1 MVRLLSIA
9 VVICIAGILAA
20 DDRDFEQGALIR
32 FEGEIGPGLDAY
44 FYRKLNKARSAGADL
59 IILEIDSPGG
69 TVFHSFG
76 IAEHL
81 RDIDWAHTVAFV
93 PREALSGAAVV
104 ALGCD
109 EIVMGKNARLGN
121 VGVIISENFMFRHAP
136 EKLRS
141 DVVVR
146 IRTLAEAKRRPAA
159 LAEAMVDMDVQVFEV
174 TNVDTG
180 RVWFMSDAELESAD
194 DAGLREKGKLVLE
207 SREAHFLEV
216 SGERAVELKIADGIA
231 GTRGELRDRFGLG
244 EHLRVYERTG
254 VDTAVFILNTWIVA
268 GLLFIVGL
276 VALYIEFSAPGIG
289 FGGLLAGLC
298 FSLFFWS
305 CFLGG
310 TAGWLEVL
318 LFAAGIV
325 FLAVELF
332 VLPGFGVSGLT
343 GVLLI
348 LSSLVMARHEVGIP
362 NSGSEWSDILLSVLL
377 ALGSVAAVVI
387 AGLFLAW
394 YYDDVPVLSRLA
406 LKPPAADEVA
416 ADEVAAVT
424 PHDKSAGTAKTA
436 PADALKVRIGDT
448 GMATTPLRPAGV
460 VRFGREFVDVVT
472 EGSFVDE
479 GCSVEIREISGNRI
493 VVRER
498 EENNGGREASSE

>member
-1 MVRLLSIA
+1 
-9 VVICIAGILAA
+9 
-20 DDRDFEQGALIR
+20 
-32 FEGEIGPGLDAY
+32 
-44 FYRKLNKARSAGADL
+44 
-59 IILEIDSPGG
+59 
-69 TVFHSFG
+69 
-76 IAEHL
+76 
-81 RDIDWAHTVAFV
+81 
-93 PREALSGAAVV
+93 
-104 ALGCD
+104 
-109 EIVMGKNARLGN
+109 
-121 VGVIISENFMFRHAP
+121 
-136 EKLRS
+136 
-141 DVVVR
+141 
-146 IRTLAEAKRRPAA
+146 
-159 LAEAMVDMDVQVFEV
+159 
-174 TNVDTG
+174 
-180 RVWFMSDAELESAD
+180 
-194 DAGLREKGKLVLE
+194 
-207 SREAHFLEV
+207 
-216 SGERAVELKIADGIA
+216 
-231 GTRGELRDRFGLG
+231 
-244 EHLRVYERTG
+244 
-254 VDTAVFILNTWIVA
+254 
-268 GLLFIVGL
+268 LLFIVGL

-348 LSSLVMARHEVGIP
+348 LSSLVMARHEFGIP

-387 AGLFLAW
+387 AGFFLAW

-406 LKPPAADEVA
+406 LKPPAADEI
-416 ADEVAAVT
+416 AAVT
-424 PHDKSAGTAKTA
+424 PHDKSTGTAKTA
-436 PADALKVRIGDT
+436 PADALKVCIGDT

-479 GCSVEIREISGNRI
+479 RCSVEIREISGNRI

-498 EENNGGREASSE
+498 EENNGGREASSEKRTDVSCVEISIVGTLPRIW

>member
-109 EIVMGKNARLGN
+109 EIVMGKNARLGD

-174 TNVDTG
+174 TNADTG

-194 DAGLREKGKLVLE
+194 DAGLREKGK
-207 SREAHFLEV
+207 
-216 SGERAVELKIADGIA
+216 
-231 GTRGELRDRFGLG
+231 
-244 EHLRVYERTG
+244 
-254 VDTAVFILNTWIVA
+254 
-268 GLLFIVGL
+268 
-276 VALYIEFSAPGIG
+276 
-289 FGGLLAGLC
+289 
-298 FSLFFWS
+298 
-305 CFLGG
+305 
-310 TAGWLEVL
+310 
-318 LFAAGIV
+318 
-325 FLAVELF
+325 
-332 VLPGFGVSGLT
+332 
-343 GVLLI
+343 
-348 LSSLVMARHEVGIP
+348 
-362 NSGSEWSDILLSVLL
+362 
-377 ALGSVAAVVI
+377 
-387 AGLFLAW
+387 
-394 YYDDVPVLSRLA
+394 
-406 LKPPAADEVA
+406 
-416 ADEVAAVT
+416 
-424 PHDKSAGTAKTA
+424 
-436 PADALKVRIGDT
+436 
-448 GMATTPLRPAGV
+448 
-460 VRFGREFVDVVT
+460 
-472 EGSFVDE
+472 
-479 GCSVEIREISGNRI
+479 
-493 VVRER
+493 
-498 EENNGGREASSE
+498 